1 MKHNIILI
9 ISLLFIF
16 GVNALQAKRDDGKL
30 QLPSYIVNGDTVSIN
45 PLEIGKKGCVDKNLS
60 AYIENK
66 LPVMKYDGS
75 QFHFIIKL
83 TINKSGYVKRVV
95 FDKNDFPQVTKD
107 IKRILSEL
115 TFEPA
120 CLNGKKI
127 KYTGMLYIL
136 IDFH

>member
-1 MKHNIILI
+1 
-9 ISLLFIF
+9 
-16 GVNALQAKRDDGKL
+16 
-30 QLPSYIVNGDTVSIN
+30 
-45 PLEIGKKGCVDKNLS
+45 
-60 AYIENK
+60 
-66 LPVMKYDGS
+66 MKYDGS